1 MWGRDNDAWCS
12 NHFSPSALLEKSE
25 ERGTGRG
32 RKRGECSCVVFSSYS
47 TKEVGFNVEKIPQ
60 FVSSATH
67 KVPNRAAFQEIF
79 CLPGLC
85 LVYAL
90 KCLI

>member
-25 ERGTGRG
+25 EQGTGRG
-32 RKRGECSCVVFSSYS
+32 RKRGECSCVVFSSCS

-67 KVPNRAAFQEIF
+67 KVIELHSKRYFA
-79 CLPGLC
+79 C